1 MDDNLL
7 LTLLKFDL
15 NRGGANLGDDVYLKS
30 LLRTARDSLARQG
43 IAEDNRDEYMQ
54 LAVGT
59 AAWMYRKR
67 INGEAEPNYLRRLRH
82 NLIVSETVKDD
93 A

>member
-15 NRGGANLGDDVYLKS
+15 NRGGAELGDDVYLRS
-30 LLRTARDSLARQG
+30 LLRAARDSLARQG
-43 IAEDNRDEYMQ
+43 IVEDNSDEYMQ